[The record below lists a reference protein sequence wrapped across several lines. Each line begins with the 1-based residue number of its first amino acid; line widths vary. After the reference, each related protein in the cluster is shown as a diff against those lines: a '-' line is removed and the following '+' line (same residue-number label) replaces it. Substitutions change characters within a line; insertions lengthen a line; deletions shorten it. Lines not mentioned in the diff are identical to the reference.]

1 MWQQRNLERD
11 SVVKQTDHLCPSMA
25 SSLKG
30 KGHHSENNLMVVL
43 RNIKKHRMLLVQNGM
58 EGNWGNGSVRK
69 VFTLEA

>member
-1 MWQQRNLERD
+1 M
-11 SVVKQTDHLCPSMA
+11 T

-30 KGHHSENNLMVVL
+30 KGHHSENNLMVML
-43 RNIKKHRMLLVQNGM
+43 RNIKKHRMLLMQNGM